1 MYVVNTY
8 AENIIDTLDLSG
20 KKLKKLI
27 KPILPES
34 QVTTLILDDNELQRL
49 DIIDSYT
56 KLQKVAGILCMS
68 HYYSHHFHL
77 IIILVVGC

>member
-1 MYVVNTY
+1 MYIINTY

-20 KKLKKLI
+20 KKLKKLS

-56 KLQKVAGILCMS
+56 KLQKV
-68 HYYSHHFHL
+68 
-77 IIILVVGC
+77 VGNF